1 MIDFKFQILFSL
13 AAIVASEEN
22 FKFEGGPFDDPKGI
36 KREANADADADQ
48 PAFSFGFS
56 PNPAAPYGAAPA
68 GAHGVT
74 SIFGDPAPVHPVIHH
89 PAAGVT
95 QVVTQPEPYGPPPPV
110 HPAPYSPTPAPY
122 APVPHHPVHHGAH
135 HGPAHHG
142 AHHGPAHHGAHH
154 GPPHHAPSPYAPAP
168 YAQGPHHPGHHGPVH
183 HAPPHHAAPYPVPHH
198 QPQPEHEYKEPKC
211 AEGNTKTWCL
221 EDEEYP
227 KYEIQ
232 KAIEYHYEAVRQ
244 IYKDV
249 LTNTDNSVDRLK
261 ELVEETYLCPSE
273 AAYIQPLRAVS
284 TEGKWRIIVN
294 GVTAHYEDLTQTVR
308 VEECTTAGSACP
320 LIPECYETKCLQ
332 KSIYH
337 RFLVFN
343 PYDHYLPFAIE
354 SFKLPSACA
363 CYNGA
368 YTDPEL

>member
-1 MIDFKFQILFSL
+1 MNTLVILFSL

-36 KREANADADADQ
+36 KREANADADADH

-56 PNPAAPYGAAPA
+56 PSQPAPYGAAPA
-68 GAHGVT
+68 VAHGVT
-74 SIFGDPAPVHPVIHH
+74 SIFGNPAPVHPVIHH

-95 QVVTQPEPYGPPPPV
+95 QVVTHPEPYGPPPPV
-110 HPAPYSPTPAPY
+110 HHAPVHHPAPYSPTPAPY
-122 APVPHHPVHHGAH
+122 APAPHHPVHHGAH
-135 HGPAHHG
+135 HGP
-142 AHHGPAHHGAHH
+142 
-154 GPPHHAPSPYAPAP
+154 
-168 YAQGPHHPGHHGPVH
+168 VH
-183 HAPPHHAAPYPVPHH
+183 HAPPHHGAPYPVPHH

-273 AAYIQPLRAVS
+273 TAYIQPLRAVS